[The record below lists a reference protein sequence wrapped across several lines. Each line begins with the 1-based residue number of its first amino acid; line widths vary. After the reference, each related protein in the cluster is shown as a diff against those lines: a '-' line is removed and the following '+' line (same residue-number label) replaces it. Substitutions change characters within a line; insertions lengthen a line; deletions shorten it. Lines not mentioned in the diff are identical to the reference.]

1 MGDTRCSSISSRA
14 PLLYPGLSPPN
25 ICKLF
30 TLQTSYLRYFKK
42 ESVTRALPSKHLQA
56 FQTSCLR
63 YVRQERVTNI
73 CKLFTFQTGCLRYV
87 GQESVTWSLP
97 QNICYLFK
105 YQNKVFIF
113 IRLSKSKRTAF
124 VEYFPKKVVHSQL
137 SNKHFQLQLVSLWN
151 CRISFTGICLT
162 CLMHNCKSESA
173 QKCKVHCSFDLCPV
187 QWSRNHKVRRQADW
201 VEGMMPTAKKRRR
214 TERPFAAVEARQ
226 SPPSP
231 PPPPTSSATN
241 PPINLSPMR
250 LIHPH
255 QLSFILYQNELN
267 LWIEIFLW
275 LVDWWV
281 WKLI

>member
-1 MGDTRCSSISSRA
+1 MG
-14 PLLYPGLSPPN
+14 
-25 ICKLF
+25 
-30 TLQTSYLRYFKK
+30 
-42 ESVTRALPSKHLQA
+42 
-56 FQTSCLR
+56 
-63 YVRQERVTNI
+63 
-73 CKLFTFQTGCLRYV
+73 
-87 GQESVTWSLP
+87 
-97 QNICYLFK
+97 
-105 YQNKVFIF
+105 
-113 IRLSKSKRTAF
+113 
-124 VEYFPKKVVHSQL
+124 
-137 SNKHFQLQLVSLWN
+137 SLWN

-226 SPPSP
+226 SPPPP

-267 LWIEIFLW
+267 LWIEMFSMTSWLMSLEADLVTTFLVLNQVIPPISQILGHRW
-275 LVDWWV
+275 T
-281 WKLI
+281 WKNEK